1 MGDEEFGG
9 GLDSDS
15 FMAQLKADEVAVE
28 EANKLL
34 LVSTPLSHTYWWI
47 ELSLQNINNIL
58 HTLFS

>member
-34 LVSTPLSHTYWWI
+34 LVSI
-47 ELSLQNINNIL
+47 IIL
-58 HTLFS
+58 LCLTLTGGLN

>member
-47 ELSLQNINNIL
+47 
-58 HTLFS
+58 